1 MSTMSEIVSLQA
13 ERTRIQATI
22 QAAESADATLA
33 AHRAKAAALDAKIAS
48 AAEALRRTDA
58 AYAARVDA
66 IAAATRAA
74 IAPQSEIDGYERAI
88 DEGVAAFAK
97 AMADAETAAKDLRA
111 IVGNKPDAAY
121 RARSTAFVTLRH
133 AARDE
138 LPPEAV
144 ALLAGEVRKPLLAP
158 TLDSVDRLAGERGR
172 SAAYRANGHS
182 AGNRSAV
189 LDILCSGKGALDR
202 R

>member
-1 MSTMSEIVSLQA
+1 MSTTEIAALQA

-48 AAEALRRTDA
+48 AAESLRRTDA

-88 DEGVAAFAK
+88 DEGVNAFAK

-111 IVGNKPDAAY
+111 VVANKPDAAY
-121 RARSTAFVTLRH
+121 RARSQAFVVLRQS
-133 AARDE
+133 AREE
-138 LPPEAV
+138 LPPEAL

-189 LDILCSGKGALDR
+189 LDLLCAGRGALDR